1 MVFFYSAS
9 APIPAIIGSLAA
21 CLSIAIVLIL
31 VLVRKFSVDYY
42 AAEIFLLELGKNC
55 QGDEEEMADK
65 E

>member
-1 MVFFYSAS
+1 MIFFYLAS
-9 APIPAIIGSLAA
+9 APIPALVGSLAA

-42 AAEIFLLELGKNC
+42 AAEIFLLERVKNC
-55 QGDEEEMADK
+55 QGVAKEMADS

>member
-21 CLSIAIVLIL
+21 CLSIAIVIIL
-31 VLVRKFSVDYY
+31 VLVRTFSVDFY
-42 AAEIFLLELGKNC
+42 AAEIFLLERVKNC
-55 QGDEEEMADK
+55 QGVAKEMADS